1 MQLYLYLLDDIDTQP
16 ININGMGGRT
26 LRHAKTAS
34 INALTNEHN
43 FCPHPIN
50 INGIG

>member
-16 ININGMGGRT
+16 IMDGGRT

-34 INALTNEHN
+34 INALTNKHN